1 MSAIISL
8 ASSSLSLHFSSFV
21 SLSFSFSTITWSS
34 FVQYFMLSISDPIAT
49 SRCALPPSHL
59 CITVMS
65 FFVFSLKYP
74 CICGVPSS
82 RCSSSA
88 ITASTSGFNSR
99 FLTASSSS

>member
-1 MSAIISL
+1 MSAISSL
-8 ASSSLSLHFSSFV
+8 ASSSLSLYLSFFV
-21 SLSFSFSTITWSS
+21 SLSFNFSTITWFS
-34 FVQYFMLSISDPIAT
+34 FVQYLMLSISDPIAT

-59 CITVMS
+59 CMTLMS

-74 CICGVPSS
+74 WMCGVPSS

-88 ITASTSGFNSR
+88 ITASTSGFISK